1 MIIEAL
7 AYGRP
12 AIVRDAVWS
21 AEFESLPV
29 LAYSAAVDL
38 GEALERLPRDAVP
51 SDELAQRFNPAD
63 VVDALEA
70 AARRY

>member
-1 MIIEAL
+1 M
-7 AYGRP
+7 
-12 AIVRDAVWS
+12 
-21 AEFESLPV
+21 

-51 SDELAQRFNPAD
+51 PDELAQRFNPAD